1 MSASDHSS
9 HTVASVLD
17 HVEKESA
24 SSASLQT
31 QAPTPNEIFLVSRV
45 KSRLDHACANLTP
58 AWFSLNMG
66 TGITSILMYNF
77 PYPASWLRTIGT
89 VLFVANLFIFAALAI
104 GNVARYT
111 RFKGLFTS
119 TLTHPVAGLFWGT
132 LPMGL
137 ATIIVSEAYSEM
149 ADQTEHDCLRMRAHL
164 GRTVGSARAR
174 SLVDRRGVVNCRQ
187 FRHGIR
193 DVSTRPAI

>member
-24 SSASLQT
+24 SGASLQT
-31 QAPTPNEIFLVSRV
+31 QTPTPDEISLAGRV

-89 VLFVANLFIFAALAI
+89 ILFVANLFIFAALAI
-104 GNVARYT
+104 GNIVRYI

-137 ATIIVSEAYSEM
+137 ATIIVSVALIET
-149 ADQTEHDCLRMRAHL
+149 ADQIEHDCLRMRT
-164 GRTVGSARAR
+164 GMG
-174 SLVDRRGVVNCRQ
+174 
-187 FRHGIR
+187 
-193 DVSTRPAI
+193 